1 MQQKFNRSVILRVG
15 VRSPDHTFIVP
26 GMSEKPYIQVDAEAY
41 AAIEQE
47 LQTLRSQLT
56 QQQQSAQLDAA
67 AQQRALFAVITKIRA
82 SLDLDSIF
90 KSTAI
95 EVRQLLNADRV
106 GMFCFDPDSNYNA
119 GSFVSEDVVAPYPP
133 ALVEKIEDHCFG
145 NNHALYY
152 QHGRVWACPDIYQAE
167 LSPCHIAILSRFQVR
182 ANLVVPLLKGDR
194 LWGLLCIHQCAGSR
208 QWQPAEIEFVSQ
220 IATHLGVALQQA
232 EFVTKLQKQ
241 SADLSQAIARAVE
254 REKVVAA
261 IIDKIRRSL
270 DLDTI
275 FCTTTQEVRQLV
287 CADRVAI
294 YRFHP
299 DWSGEFVVESV
310 ADGWN
315 SLVEGQYADP
325 DLRQNISD
333 CSLKNLAPIVDTYL
347 QETAGGGF
355 SRGEVFRICH
365 DIYSTG
371 FSTCYI
377 EALERYQTKAYA
389 IIAIYKGSELWGLL
403 AAIQCSGP
411 RQWRHTEVNFLVQ
424 IGAQLGVAI
433 QQAELLAQ
441 TQKDKDKLQT
451 ALTAE
456 LQKRADELEQE
467 AQRERALA
475 EVIDKIRRTLDL
487 ETIFQTASREVRQ
500 LMKAERVTIY
510 RFREDYFGDFIFESS
525 QAGLRPLVGSGWEDP
540 YLNEYQGG
548 RLRFNEP
555 CVADDIYT
563 AGLDPCHIEAL
574 EYFGVKAFA
583 VVALFKGEQLW
594 GLLSVFQCSSVRHW
608 QAREVKLMLQVAAQ
622 LGVVLQQ
629 VELFEQLQEAKEHA
643 DAANRAKSEFLANMS
658 HELRTPLNAILG
670 FTQLLARD
678 DMLDPQ
684 HHEYLG
690 IIGRS
695 GEHLL
700 ALLNNVLEMSKIEA
714 GQIVL
719 NQASFD
725 FYRMLT
731 SLEEMLRLKAESKG
745 LQLQFDCAADVPHSI
760 ATDESKLRQVLIN
773 LLGNA
778 IKFTKTGG
786 VTLRVRRYQLP
797 LTAISNPILT
807 SQRLQFEVE
816 DTGPGIAPEELNTVF
831 EAFVQ
836 TETGRKSQEGTGL
849 GLPISQK
856 FVELMGGNISV
867 SSALG
872 QGTTFRFEIEAPPAK
887 AEDVPTQQFDRLVVS
902 LAPDR
907 PTYRILVVDDKWESR
922 LLLVNMLAPV
932 GFEVREAKNGKEAIA
947 VWESWEPH
955 LIWMD
960 MRMPVLDGYEATRQ
974 IKSTLKGQA
983 TVIIAL
989 TASVFEKQRSSVEA
1003 AGCDDFVSKP
1013 FREAVIFQKIAEHLG
1028 VEYVYRESANSIPIT
1043 PLPVLGSDDRL
1054 RSQLEQMPPAWV
1066 SRLHAAALSAR
1077 ETRIQAE
1084 IAQIPPEYTQLT
1096 QAIAQMLES
1105 LCFDKIVDLIQSLNH
1120 E

>member
-1 MQQKFNRSVILRVG
+1 
-15 VRSPDHTFIVP
+15 
-26 GMSEKPYIQVDAEAY
+26 MSEKRYIQVEAETY
-41 AAIEQE
+41 TAIEQE
-47 LQTLRSQLT
+47 LQTLRSQLA
-56 QQQQSAQLDAA
+56 QQQQKAQLNAA
-67 AQQRALFAVITKIRA
+67 AQQQALFAVITKIRA

-106 GMFCFDPDSNYNA
+106 GMFCFDRDSQYNA
-119 GSFVSEDVVAPYPP
+119 GEFVSEDVVDPFPH
-133 ALVEKIEDHCFG
+133 ALAEQIEDHCFG
-145 NNHALYY
+145 TNHALYY
-152 QHGRVWACPDIYQAE
+152 QHGRIWACPDIYQAG
-167 LSPCHIAILSRFQVR
+167 LDPCHIAILARFQVR

-194 LWGLLCIHQCAGSR
+194 LWGLLCIHQCTNAR
-208 QWQPAEIEFVSQ
+208 HWQPAEIEFVSQ
-220 IATHLGVALQQA
+220 ISTHLGVALQQS
-232 EFVTKLQKQ
+232 EFVSQLQKQ
-241 SADLSQAIARAVE
+241 SDDLSQAIARAVE

-275 FCTTTQEVRQLV
+275 FYTTTQEVRQLV
-287 CADRVAI
+287 CADRVTI

-310 ADGWN
+310 AEGWN
-315 SLVEGQYADP
+315 SLVEGQHADP
-325 DLRQNISD
+325 TFRQNIGD
-333 CSLKNLAPIVDTYL
+333 CSLKNLAPIADTYL
-347 QETAGGGF
+347 QETAGGEF
-355 SRGEVFRICH
+355 SRGEVFRVCN
-365 DIYSTG
+365 DIYSAG
-371 FSTCYI
+371 FSDCYI
-377 EALERYQTKAYA
+377 QALERYQTQAYA
-389 IIAIYKGSELWGLL
+389 IIAIYKGSNLWGLL

-487 ETIFQTASREVRQ
+487 DTIFQTAAREVRQ
-500 LMKAERVTIY
+500 LMQAERVTIY
-510 RFREDYFGDFIFESS
+510 RFRDDYFGDFIFESNLS
-525 QAGLRPLVGSGWEDP
+525 GLRPLVGSGWEDP
-540 YLNEYQGG
+540 YLSEHQGG
-548 RLRFNEP
+548 QLRFNEP

-574 EYFGVKAFA
+574 EYFEVKAFA

-594 GLLSVFQCSSVRHW
+594 GLLSVFQCSNVRHW
-608 QAREVKLMLQVAAQ
+608 QAREVKLLLQVAAQ

-643 DAANRAKSEFLANMS
+643 DAANCAKSEFLANMS

-670 FTQLLARD
+670 FTQLLIRD
-678 DMLDPQ
+678 ELLDPQ
-684 HHEYLG
+684 HHEYLS

-719 NQASFD
+719 NEASFD
-725 FYRMLT
+725 LYRMLT

-745 LQLQFDCAADVPHSI
+745 LTLEFDCADDVPQFI
-760 ATDESKLRQVLIN
+760 TTDESKLRQVLIN

-778 IKFTKTGG
+778 IKFTVAGG
-786 VTLRVRRYQLP
+786 VVLRVRRYQLP
-797 LTAISNPILT
+797 QAVLSHPIPT

-816 DTGPGIAPEELNTVF
+816 DTGLGIAPDELNTVF

-856 FVELMGGNISV
+856 FVELMGGEISV
-867 SSALG
+867 SSLLG
-872 QGTTFRFEIEAPPAK
+872 QGTMFRFEIQAPPAK
-887 AEDVPTQQFDRLVVS
+887 AKDVPTQQFDRLVVS
-902 LAPDR
+902 VAPDR
-907 PTYRILVVDDKWESR
+907 PPYRILVVDDKWESR

-932 GFEVREAKNGKEAIA
+932 GFEVREAKSGQEAIA
-947 VWESWEPH
+947 VWESWDPH

-960 MRMPVLDGYEATRQ
+960 MRMPVLDGYEATRR

-1013 FREAVIFQKIAEHLG
+1013 FREAAIFQKIAQHLG
-1028 VEYVYRESANSIPIT
+1028 VEYVYRESVNPISIKAPPI
-1043 PLPVLGSDDRL
+1043 LSSDDRL
-1054 RSQLEQMPPAWV
+1054 QSQLALMSPDWV
-1066 SRLHAAALSAR
+1066 SRLQAAALSAR
-1077 ETRIQAE
+1077 EARIQAV
-1084 IAQIPPEYTQLT
+1084 IDKIPPEYTHLT
-1096 QAIAQMLES
+1096 QSLEQMLES

>member
-1 MQQKFNRSVILRVG
+1 
-15 VRSPDHTFIVP
+15 
-26 GMSEKPYIQVDAEAY
+26 MSEKRYIQIEAEAY
-41 AAIEQE
+41 TAIEQE
-47 LQTLRSQLT
+47 LQTLRSQLV
-56 QQQQSAQLDAA
+56 QQQQSAQLNAA
-67 AQQRALFAVITKIRA
+67 AQQQALFAVITKIRA

-106 GMFCFDPDSNYNA
+106 GMFCFHPDSNYNA
-119 GSFVSEDVVAPYPP
+119 GEFVSEDVVTPFAH
-133 ALVEKIEDHCFG
+133 ALAAKIEDHCFG
-145 NNHALYY
+145 GKHARYY
-152 QHGRVWACPDIYQAE
+152 QQGRIWACPNIYQAG
-167 LSPCHIAILSRFQVR
+167 LNRCHISILARFQVR
-182 ANLVVPLLKGDR
+182 ANLVVPLLKGDH
-194 LWGLLCIHQCAGSR
+194 LWGLLCIHQCANDR

-220 IATHLGVALQQA
+220 IATHLGVALQHA
-232 EFVTKLQKQ
+232 EFVSQLQKQ
-241 SADLSQAIARAVE
+241 SDDLSQAIARAVE

-287 CADRVAI
+287 RADRVAI

-310 ADGWN
+310 AEGWT
-315 SLVEGQYADP
+315 SLVEAQHADP
-325 DLRQNISD
+325 SLCQNISD
-333 CSLKNLAPIVDTYL
+333 CSLKNLAPIADTYL
-347 QETAGGGF
+347 QETAGGEF
-355 SRGEVFRICH
+355 SRGEVFRVCN

-371 FSTCYI
+371 FSDCYI
-377 EALERYQTKAYA
+377 KALEHYQTKAYA
-389 IIAIYKGSELWGLL
+389 IIAIYKGPDLWGLL
-403 AAIQCSGP
+403 AAIQCSAP

-456 LQKRADELEQE
+456 LQKRARELEQE

-500 LMKAERVTIY
+500 LMQAERVTIY
-510 RFREDYFGDFIFESS
+510 RFRDDYFGDFIFESNLP
-525 QAGLRPLVGSGWEDP
+525 GLRPLVGSGWEDP
-540 YLNEYQGG
+540 YLSEHQGG

-574 EYFGVKAFA
+574 EYFEVKSFA
-583 VVALFKGEQLW
+583 VVALFKGEKLW

-608 QAREVKLMLQVAAQ
+608 QAREVKLLLQVAAQ

-643 DAANRAKSEFLANMS
+643 DAANCAKSEFLANMS

-678 DMLDPQ
+678 DMLDSQ

-719 NQASFD
+719 NEASFD
-725 FYRMLT
+725 LYRMLT

-745 LQLQFDCAADVPHSI
+745 LQLQFDCAADVPQFVT
-760 ATDESKLRQVLIN
+760 TDESKLRQVLIN

-778 IKFTKTGG
+778 IKFTVTGG
-786 VTLRVRRYQLP
+786 VALRVRRYQLP
-797 LTAISNPILT
+797 QAVLSHPVPT

-831 EAFVQ
+831 AAFVQ

-856 FVELMGGNISV
+856 FVELMGGEISV
-867 SSALG
+867 SSVLG
-872 QGTTFRFEIEAPPAK
+872 QGTMFRFEIQAPPAK
-887 AEDVPTQQFDRLVVS
+887 AKDVPTQQFDRLVASV
-902 LAPDR
+902 APDR
-907 PTYRILVVDDKWESR
+907 PPYRILVVDDKWESR
-922 LLLVNMLAPV
+922 LLLVNMLVPV
-932 GFEVREAKNGKEAIA
+932 GFQVREAKSGEEAIA
-947 VWESWEPH
+947 IWESWDPH

-960 MRMPVLDGYEATRQ
+960 MRMPILDGYEATRR

-1028 VEYVYRESANSIPIT
+1028 VEYIYRESGRVT
-1043 PLPVLGSDDRL
+1043 PVATPMVPSSDDRVQ
-1054 RSQLEQMPPAWV
+1054 SQLALMSPDWV
-1066 SRLHAAALSAR
+1066 SRLQAAALSAR
-1077 ETRIQAE
+1077 ETRIQAA
-1084 IAQIPPEYTQLT
+1084 IDQIPPEYTQLT
-1096 QAIAQMLES
+1096 QALVQMLES
-1105 LCFDKIVDLIQSLNH
+1105 LCFDKIVDLSQSP
-1120 E
+1120 ES

>member
-1 MQQKFNRSVILRVG
+1 
-15 VRSPDHTFIVP
+15 
-26 GMSEKPYIQVDAEAY
+26 MSEKRYIQIEAEAY
-41 AAIEQE
+41 AALEQE
-47 LQTLRSQLT
+47 LQTLRSQLA

-67 AQQRALFAVITKIRA
+67 AQQQALFAVITKIRA

-119 GSFVSEDVVAPYPP
+119 GKFVSEDVVTPFAH
-133 ALVEKIEDHCFG
+133 ALAAKIEDHCFG
-145 NNHALYY
+145 GNHAHYY
-152 QHGRVWACPDIYQAE
+152 QQGRIWACPNIYQAG
-167 LSPCHIAILSRFQVR
+167 LNRCHISILARFQVR

-194 LWGLLCIHQCAGSR
+194 LWGLLCIHQCASDR

-232 EFVTKLQKQ
+232 EFVSQLQKQ
-241 SADLSQAIARAVE
+241 SDDLSQAIARAVE

-287 CADRVAI
+287 RADRVAI

-310 ADGWN
+310 AEGWT
-315 SLVEGQYADP
+315 SLVETQHADP
-325 DLRQNISD
+325 SLCQNISD
-333 CSLKNLAPIVDTYL
+333 CSLKNLAPITDTYL
-347 QETAGGGF
+347 QETAGGEF
-355 SRGEVFRICH
+355 SRGEVFRVCN

-371 FSTCYI
+371 FSDCYI
-377 EALERYQTKAYA
+377 KALEHYQTKAYA
-389 IIAIYKGSELWGLL
+389 IIAIYKGPDLWGLL
-403 AAIQCSGP
+403 AAIQCSAP

-456 LQKRADELEQE
+456 LQKRARELEQE

-487 ETIFQTASREVRQ
+487 ETIFQTASSEVRQ
-500 LMKAERVTIY
+500 LMQAERVTIY
-510 RFREDYFGDFIFESS
+510 RFRDDYFGDFIFESNLL
-525 QAGLRPLVGSGWEDP
+525 GLRPLVGSGWEDP
-540 YLNEYQGG
+540 YLSEHQGG

-574 EYFGVKAFA
+574 EYFEVKSFA
-583 VVALFKGEQLW
+583 VVALFKGEKLW

-608 QAREVKLMLQVAAQ
+608 QAREVKLLLQVAAQ

-643 DAANRAKSEFLANMS
+643 DAANCAKSEFLANMS

-678 DMLDPQ
+678 DMLDSQ

-719 NQASFD
+719 NEASFD
-725 FYRMLT
+725 LYRMLT

-745 LQLQFDCAADVPHSI
+745 LQLQFDCAADVPQFVT
-760 ATDESKLRQVLIN
+760 TDESKLRQVLIN

-778 IKFTKTGG
+778 IKFTVTGG
-786 VTLRVRRYQLP
+786 VALRVRRYQLP
-797 LTAISNPILT
+797 QTVLSHPVPT

-816 DTGPGIAPEELNTVF
+816 DTGPGIAPDELNTVF
-831 EAFVQ
+831 AAFVQ

-856 FVELMGGNISV
+856 FVELMGGEISV
-867 SSALG
+867 SSVLG
-872 QGTTFRFEIEAPPAK
+872 QGTMFRFEIQAPPAK
-887 AEDVPTQQFDRLVVS
+887 AKEVPTQQFDRLVVS
-902 LAPDR
+902 VAPDR
-907 PTYRILVVDDKWESR
+907 PPYRILVVDDKWESR
-922 LLLVNMLAPV
+922 LLLVNMLVPV
-932 GFEVREAKNGKEAIA
+932 GFQVREAKSGKEAIA
-947 VWESWEPH
+947 IWESWDPH

-960 MRMPVLDGYEATRQ
+960 MRMPILDGYEATRR

-1028 VEYVYRESANSIPIT
+1028 VEYIYRESDRAT
-1043 PLPVLGSDDRL
+1043 PMTAPLLPSSDDRVQ
-1054 RSQLEQMPPAWV
+1054 SQLALMSPDWV
-1066 SRLHAAALSAR
+1066 SRLQAAALSAR
-1077 ETRIQAE
+1077 ETRIQAA
-1084 IAQIPPEYTQLT
+1084 IDQIPPEYTQLT
-1096 QAIAQMLES
+1096 QTLVQMLES
-1105 LCFDKIVDLIQSLNH
+1105 LCFDKIVDLIQSLNRKLPA
-1120 E
+1120 EVSPKRTRFGGF